1 MEEADTS
8 AASQRRQGNV
18 GERALIESAATFQ
31 DECFHVLVLV
41 GVFPES
47 VQVKFMMENSV

>member
-1 MEEADTS
+1 MDPAEHFVRLE
-8 AASQRRQGNV
+8 RRPGNV
-18 GERALIESAATFQ
+18 GEHALIESAVTFQ
-31 DECFHVLVLV
+31 DECFHVFVLV